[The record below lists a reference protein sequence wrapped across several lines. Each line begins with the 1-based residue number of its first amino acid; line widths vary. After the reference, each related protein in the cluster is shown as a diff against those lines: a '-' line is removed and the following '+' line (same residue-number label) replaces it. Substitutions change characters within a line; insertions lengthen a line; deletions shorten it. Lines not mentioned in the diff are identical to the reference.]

1 MNLTSENC
9 VNHLGRIVRPSLVSS
24 VALPVATSEAAAAL
38 VVDMVDLVVLL
49 VVVVVAAAA
58 ASSMCRTF
66 VALAVPL
73 FC

>member
-1 MNLTSENC
+1 MNLTIENC

-38 VVDMVDLVVLL
+38 VVDMVVLVVLL
-49 VVVVVAAAA
+49 VVVAAAA